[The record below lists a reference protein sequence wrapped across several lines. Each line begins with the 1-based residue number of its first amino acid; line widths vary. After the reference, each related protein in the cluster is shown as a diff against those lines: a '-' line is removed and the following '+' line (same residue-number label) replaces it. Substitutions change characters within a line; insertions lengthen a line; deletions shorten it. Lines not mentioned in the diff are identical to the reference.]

1 MVTGRKIRTMKEKI
15 IDFILL
21 IAIVG
26 LTGLMVWIGSL

>member
-15 IDFILL
+15 IDIILL
-21 IAIVG
+21 IAVVG